1 MEITEE
7 LIKAKTGQYDL
18 EFVKRLALPGLRI
31 ARIRCV
37 SLCTS
42 LLELDLSSNDLTD
55 LSGLDDL
62 VELRVLNV
70 SSNRLTSLAGVERCA
85 ALEKL
90 SVVDNMLTSIAVLQP
105 LAAVRS
111 SGPRRCAAPLTLLP
125 QLQKLKWLFFQD
137 LLHGDDSTRNPV
149 CDHPSYLST
158 VVRLLPELD
167 TLDGERIAL
176 KRSVEKMMMDC
187 MGPEEPPALPELPP
201 WIDEEAG
208 KLDDEPVI
216 AEDVSRVSE
225 DLGALLS
232 DCSRLVGKADRLLKK

>member
-105 LAAVRS
+105 LAA
-111 SGPRRCAAPLTLLP
+111 
-125 QLQKLKWLFFQD
+125 LQKLKWLFFQD